1 MPEMQKAKSK
11 SAAYSTQKYI
21 NVAEIK
27 EDTLVLKDGS
37 LRAVIAVSST
47 NFALKSEDEQNALVA
62 AYQGMLN
69 SLDFPLQILIH
80 SRILDIEGYLAKL
93 KGLAAGQTNELLRIQ
108 MNEYIEYVAR
118 LVEFANIM
126 SKNFYVIVPYSS
138 QPVKQTWGS
147 KIRTMLN
154 PLGRIATSQTDFH
167 RAKTKLDE
175 RVGHVMSELGGVGLR
190 SLVLTTEE
198 LVEILYQAYN
208 PDSASTV
215 HAENIKGME
224 IDEPQR

>member
-1 MPEMQKAKSK
+1 MEMQKKKNSNP
-11 SAAYSTQKYI
+11 AYSTQKYI

-27 EDTLVLKDGS
+27 ENTLILKDGS

-62 AYQGMLN
+62 AYQGLLN
-69 SLDFPLQILIH
+69 SLDFPIQILIQ
-80 SRILDIEGYLAKL
+80 SRVLDIEGYLGKL

-108 MNEYIEYVAR
+108 MTEYIEYVGR

-126 SKNFYVIVPYSS
+126 SKNFYVVVPFSAN
-138 QPVKQTWGS
+138 PVRQTFGS
-147 KIRTMLN
+147 RIKKLLN
-154 PLGRIATSQTDFH
+154 PVAQIAMNQEDFH

-175 RVGHVMSELGGVGLR
+175 RVNHVMSELGGVGLR

-198 LVEILYQAYN
+198 LIELLYESYN
-208 PDSASTV
+208 LDSAAPL
-215 HAENIKGME
+215 HAESLEGME
-224 IDEPQR
+224 ISQ

>member
-1 MPEMQKAKSK
+1 MQKKKNSNP
-11 SAAYSTQKYI
+11 AYSTQKYI

-27 EDTLVLKDGS
+27 ENTLILKDGS

-62 AYQGMLN
+62 AYQGLLN
-69 SLDFPLQILIH
+69 SLDFPIQILIH
-80 SRILDIEGYLAKL
+80 SRVLDIEGYLGKL

-108 MNEYIEYVAR
+108 MTEYIEYVGR

-126 SKNFYVIVPYSS
+126 SKNFYVVVPFSAN
-138 QPVKQTWGS
+138 PVRQTFGS
-147 KIRTMLN
+147 RIKKLLN
-154 PLGRIATSQTDFH
+154 PVAQIAMNQEDFH

-175 RVGHVMSELGGVGLR
+175 RVNHVMSELGGVGLR

-198 LVEILYQAYN
+198 LIELLYESYN
-208 PDSASTV
+208 LDSAAPL
-215 HAENIKGME
+215 HAESLEGME
-224 IDEPQR
+224 ISQ

>member
-1 MPEMQKAKSK
+1 MEMQKKKNSNP
-11 SAAYSTQKYI
+11 AYSTQKYI

-27 EDTLVLKDGS
+27 ENTLILKDGS

-62 AYQGMLN
+62 AYQGLLN
-69 SLDFPLQILIH
+69 SLDFPIQILIH
-80 SRILDIEGYLAKL
+80 SRVLDIEGDLGKL

-108 MNEYIEYVAR
+108 MTEYIEYVGR

-126 SKNFYVIVPYSS
+126 SKNFYVVVPFSAN
-138 QPVKQTWGS
+138 PVRQTFGS
-147 KIRTMLN
+147 RIKKLLN
-154 PLGRIATSQTDFH
+154 PVAQIAMNQEDFH

-175 RVGHVMSELGGVGLR
+175 RVNHVMSELGGVGLR

-198 LVEILYQAYN
+198 LIELLYESYN
-208 PDSASTV
+208 LDSAAPL
-215 HAENIKGME
+215 HAESLEGME
-224 IDEPQR
+224 ISQ

>member
-1 MPEMQKAKSK
+1 M
-11 SAAYSTQKYI
+11 
-21 NVAEIK
+21 AEIK

-47 NFALKSEDEQNALVA
+47 NFALKSEDEQNALVS

-69 SLDFPLQILIH
+69 SIDFPLQILIH
-80 SRILDIEGYLAKL
+80 SRILDIGGYLEKL

-108 MNEYIEYVAR
+108 MTEYIEYVGK

-126 SKNFYVIVPYSS
+126 QKNFYVVVPYSA

-147 KIRTMLN
+147 RIRTFFN
-154 PLGRIATSQTDFH
+154 PLSQIATSQGDFH

-175 RVGHVMSELGGVGLR
+175 RTNHVISELGGVGLR
-190 SLVLTTEE
+190 SLLLTTEE
-198 LVEILYQAYN
+198 LVELLYQAYN
-208 PDSASTV
+208 LDSASIL
-215 HAENIKGME
+215 HADNIKGIE
-224 IDEPQR
+224 INE

>member
-1 MPEMQKAKSK
+1 MEMQKQKNKGPSF
-11 SAAYSTQKYI
+11 STQKYI

-27 EDTLVLKDGS
+27 EDTLILKDGS
-37 LRAVIAVSST
+37 LRAVLAVSST

-69 SLDFPLQILIH
+69 SLDFPVQILIH
-80 SRILDIEGYLAKL
+80 SRVLDINGYLAKL

-126 SKNFYVIVPYSS
+126 SKNFYVVVPYSA
-138 QPVKQTWGS
+138 QPVKQTMGS
-147 KIRTMLN
+147 KIRTFLN
-154 PLGRIATSQTDFH
+154 PLSQIATSQGDFH

-175 RVGHVMSELGGVGLR
+175 RVNHVTSELGSVGLR
-190 SLVLTTEE
+190 SLVLKTEE
-198 LVEILYQAYN
+198 LVELLYQAYN
-208 PDSASTV
+208 LDSASTL
-215 HAENIKGME
+215 HAENIKGLE
-224 IDEPQR
+224 INE